1 ALRQEAAMSKIRV
14 TCIEPGMVET
24 ELPTHNTNPAVLE
37 TIEKL
42 KAKYGEALESEDIA
56 DAILHAVTAP
66 PRVNVNEVL
75 IRPSGQVS

>member
-1 ALRQEAAMSKIRV
+1 
-14 TCIEPGMVET
+14 
-24 ELPTHNTNPAVLE
+24 PAVLE

-75 IRPSGQVS
+75 IRPLGQVS